1 MSVTVTTDAIGEI
14 TSSTVMC
21 GGSLT
26 GTYEGD
32 YAPIVDHILENKF
45 QLYNR
50 SRQKITSGIKTINH
64 IKPFSLYED
73 EKQSDSGTF
82 KQFVLTSFTWK
93 PISEELEIELT
104 EYDNTS
110 DVSLIEMI

>member
-1 MSVTVTTDAIGEI
+1 MSVTVTTNEVGEV
-14 TSSTVMC
+14 TSSTAMC
-21 GGSLT
+21 GGSID

-50 SRQKITSGIKTINH
+50 SRQKIVSDAKITENIQ
-64 IKPFSLYED
+64 PFSLFED
-73 EKQSDSGTF
+73 EKQTDSGTY

-93 PISEELEIELT
+93 PMSEILEVELM

-110 DVSLIEMI
+110 DISLIEM